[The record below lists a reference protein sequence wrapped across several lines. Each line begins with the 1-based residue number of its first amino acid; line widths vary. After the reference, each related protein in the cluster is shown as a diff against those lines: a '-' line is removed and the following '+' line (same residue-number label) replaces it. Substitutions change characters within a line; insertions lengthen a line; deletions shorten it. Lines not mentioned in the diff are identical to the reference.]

1 MVISLE
7 TLRELALRLQFDMKN
22 AQYQTLQQEFAV
34 ILQQMDL
41 IGAIEGVDEETPMTF
56 PFDPESL
63 GWRDDEPEAPLTVNE
78 VLANAKDHTANMIRI
93 PKVVG

>member
-56 PFDPESL
+56 PFDPEPL
-63 GWRDDEPEAPLTVNE
+63 GWREDEPESPLSVQE
-78 VLANAKDHTANMIRI
+78 VLSNAKDHTANMIRI